1 MINIVDTFEDFKE
14 CFESN
19 LDLTVDEKIALWED
33 CYMVKYPELEYKCKN
48 DYEVNGYKWKD
59 IARNMVFNRTKDD
72 FNKMIEAYKN
82 ILEIM
87 NIINEKVVQVFNIN
101 LDINI
106 VLYCGLLNSAGWVDK
121 YDGKTAILY
130 GIDKIAE
137 LNWHTIEKL
146 EPLLS
151 HELCHVVHFRLR
163 GEDDMPDFVGKNK
176 YNEGIWRIYTEG
188 FAQFFQQALL
198 DKDID
203 SRGIE
208 WINGCKNNEEELKK
222 LYLKAL
228 KDKNKGT
235 NDFFGDWFQVL
246 GISDAG
252 YFLGAEMIKELT
264 NKYSTKD
271 IAQLHFEII
280 EDEVLNF
287 LMN

>member
-1 MINIVDTFEDFKE
+1 MINIIDTFEDFKE
-14 CFESN
+14 CFEYN

-33 CYMVKYPELEYKCKN
+33 CYMFKYPELEYKCKN

-59 IARNMVFNRTKDD
+59 IARDMVFNRTKDD

-87 NIINEKVVQVFNIN
+87 DIINEKVVQVFNIN

-106 VLYCGLLNSAGWVDK
+106 ILYCGLLNSAGWVDK

-151 HELCHVVHFRLR
+151 HELCHVVHFQSR
-163 GEDDMPDFVGKNK
+163 GEDDMLDFVEKNK

-198 DKDID
+198 GRDID

-208 WINGCKNNEEELKK
+208 WIKNCKNNEGKLKK

-228 KDKNKGT
+228 KDENKGT

-252 YFLGAEMIKELT
+252 YFLGAEIIKKLT

-271 IAQLHFEII
+271 IVQLQFEII

-287 LMN
+287 LTN